1 MSLPPV
7 ITPPAAPPAPAPA
20 PTLPTTAVPTHG
32 NNSYPPPPV
41 STTTNQA
48 LPRPTDSLPTTNA
61 QIPAPTS
68 FLSFFIHHIRSDPQA
83 RLCEINFFFIF
94 HCAFPDDG
102 LPLPGVMLFVF
113 LTFVVRVI
121 LSPTLS
127 VVFVAISYSL
137 VWLPQIVRSVRRG
150 RSSGLAKEYII
161 GTTICRLYLAL
172 CEFS

>member
-1 MSLPPV
+1 MATIVIRLLPFQQPQTKLCHDRLIPCLQPMLKSQRLPPFF
-7 ITPPAAPPAPAPA
+7 
-20 PTLPTTAVPTHG
+20 LF
-32 NNSYPPPPV
+32 S
-41 STTTNQA
+41 STIF
-48 LPRPTDSLPTTNA
+48 D
-61 QIPAPTS
+61 QIPKQDYVRSIFSSS
-68 FLSFFIHHIRSDPQA
+68 FIVH
-83 RLCEINFFFIF
+83 
-94 HCAFPDDG
+94 FPDDG